1 MTEKSR
7 PERKTQ
13 NRVINLFTDTK
24 NPNYLGYEYLG
35 DWSKNE
41 NNQCISSLGEMWPS
55 CSATLVRALSMVTFS
70 SG

>member
-35 DWSKNE
+35 DWRKKE
-41 NNQCISSLGEMWPS
+41 NNRRMKI
-55 CSATLVRALSMVTFS
+55 A
-70 SG
+70 